1 MRCLGS
7 PGGLVLSR
15 LVGNSLGFGFEE
27 WVVGVGVESSGF
39 AVLVVVSERASQ
51 AEVAAPPLEARATR
65 RELPLPSVFLRQR
78 TQCRVPF
85 TYAVTLKHRSG
96 LDC

>member
-1 MRCLGS
+1 MGK
-7 PGGLVLSR
+7 
-15 LVGNSLGFGFEE
+15 SLGFGFEE

-65 RELPLPSVFLRQR
+65 RELPLPSQASYVSELNVVFHSL
-78 TQCRVPF
+78 TP
-85 TYAVTLKHRSG
+85 
-96 LDC
+96 